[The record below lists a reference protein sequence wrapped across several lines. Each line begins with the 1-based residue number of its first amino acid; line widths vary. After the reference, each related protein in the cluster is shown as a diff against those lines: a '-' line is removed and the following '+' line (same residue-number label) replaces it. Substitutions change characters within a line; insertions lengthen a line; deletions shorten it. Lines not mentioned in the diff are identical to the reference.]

1 MRWTKKE
8 ETMAIKVVVVDDH
21 GVLREGLRL
30 LIEQQAELELVG
42 EAEDGRKAVTIVGE
56 LKPDIVLMDVSM
68 PGLNGIEAT
77 RQILA
82 ENSDVKVLAL
92 SAYSNKRFIT
102 EMLKIGVS
110 GYILKDSAS
119 EELVRAIF
127 SVAAG
132 DNYLCPK
139 AASLVIEDYKQNSKS
154 FVNGSPLD
162 ILTAK
167 ERELLQLLAEGIS
180 AKEAAKLLHVS
191 VKTTDARRRETM
203 NKLGI
208 TSMAELTKFA
218 IREGLTSLE
227 F

>member
-1 MRWTKKE
+1 
-8 ETMAIKVVVVDDH
+8 MAIRVIVVDDH

-30 LIEQQAELELVG
+30 LIEQRKGLELVG
-42 EAEDGRKAVTIVGE
+42 EAEDGRKAVEIAAE

-68 PGLNGIEAT
+68 PGLNGIEAA
-77 RQILA
+77 RQILHD
-82 ENSDVKVLAL
+82 NNNIKVLAL
-92 SAYSNKRFIT
+92 SAYSNKRFVT
-102 EMLKIGVS
+102 EMLKLGAS

-119 EELVRAIF
+119 DELVRAIET
-127 SVAAG
+127 VAAG

-139 AASLVIEDYKQNSKS
+139 AASLIIEDYKQNSKS
-154 FVNGSPLD
+154 FANHSPLD
-162 ILTAK
+162 ALTAK

-180 AKEAAKLLHVS
+180 TKEAARLLSVS

-208 TSMAELTKFA
+208 SSMAELTKFA

>member
-1 MRWTKKE
+1 MAKKKKDE
-8 ETMAIKVVVVDDH
+8 SMAIKVVVVDDH

-30 LIEQQAELELVG
+30 LIDQQAELELVG
-42 EAEDGRKAVTIVGE
+42 EAEDGRKAVKIVSE

-68 PGLNGIEAT
+68 PGLNGIEAA
-77 RQILA
+77 RQILT
-82 ENSDVKVLAL
+82 ENSAVKVLAL

-139 AASLVIEDYKQNSKS
+139 AAGLVIEDYRQNSRT

-208 TSMAELTKFA
+208 SSMAELTKFA

>member
-1 MRWTKKE
+1 MP
-8 ETMAIKVVVVDDH
+8 IKVLVVDDH

-30 LIEQQAELELVG
+30 LIEQHDEMELAG
-42 EAEDGRKAVTIVGE
+42 EASNGRQAVELAGQ

-68 PGLNGIEAT
+68 PGMNGIEAT
-77 RQILA
+77 RQIL
-82 ENSDVKVLAL
+82 NDNNDVKVLAL
-92 SAYSNKRFIT
+92 SAYSNKRFVT
-102 EMLKIGVS
+102 EMLKLGVS
-110 GYILKDSAS
+110 GYVLKDTAS
-119 EELVRAIF
+119 DELVRAIVT
-127 SVAAG
+127 VANG
-132 DNYLCPK
+132 DKYLCPK
-139 AASLVIEDYKQNSKS
+139 AATLVIEDYKQNSKS
-154 FVNGSPLD
+154 FANRSMLD

-180 AKEAAKLLHVS
+180 TKEAAKLLHVS

-208 TSMAELTKFA
+208 KSMAELTKFA

>member
-1 MRWTKKE
+1 
-8 ETMAIKVVVVDDH
+8 MAIRVIVVDDH

-30 LIEQQAELELVG
+30 LIEQREGLELVG
-42 EAEDGRKAVTIVGE
+42 EAEDGRKAVEIVAQ

-68 PGLNGIEAT
+68 PGLNGIEAA
-77 RQILA
+77 RQILHD
-82 ENSDVKVLAL
+82 NNNVKVLAL
-92 SAYSNKRFIT
+92 SAYSNKRFVT
-102 EMLKIGVS
+102 EMLKLGAS

-119 EELVRAIF
+119 DELVRAIET
-127 SVAAG
+127 VAAG

-154 FVNGSPLD
+154 FANHSPLD
-162 ILTAK
+162 ALTAK

-180 AKEAAKLLHVS
+180 TKEAARLLSVS

-208 TSMAELTKFA
+208 SSMADLTKFA

>member
-1 MRWTKKE
+1 
-8 ETMAIKVVVVDDH
+8 MAIRVIVVDDH

-30 LIEQQAELELVG
+30 LIDQHEGLELVG
-42 EAEDGRKAVTIVGE
+42 EAEDGRKAVEIAAE

-68 PGLNGIEAT
+68 PGLNGIEAA
-77 RQILA
+77 RQILHDN
-82 ENSDVKVLAL
+82 NSIKVLAL
-92 SAYSNKRFIT
+92 SAYSNKRFVT
-102 EMLKIGVS
+102 EMLKLGAS

-119 EELVRAIF
+119 DELVRAIET
-127 SVAAG
+127 VAVG

-154 FVNGSPLD
+154 FANHSPLD
-162 ILTAK
+162 VLTAK

-180 AKEAAKLLHVS
+180 TKEAARLLSVS

-208 TSMAELTKFA
+208 SSMAELTKFA

>member
-1 MRWTKKE
+1 
-8 ETMAIKVVVVDDH
+8 MAIKVVVVDDH

-30 LIEQQAELELVG
+30 LIDQQSELELVG
-42 EAEDGRKAVTIVGE
+42 EAEDGRKAVKIVGE

-68 PGLNGIEAT
+68 PGLNGIEAA
-77 RQILA
+77 RQILS

-119 EELVRAIF
+119 NELVRAIF
-127 SVAAG
+127 CVAEG
-132 DNYLCPK
+132 ENYLCPK
-139 AASLVIEDYKQNSKS
+139 AAGLVIEDYKQNSKT
-154 FVNGSPLD
+154 FINGSPLD

-208 TSMAELTKFA
+208 SSMAELTKFA

>member
-1 MRWTKKE
+1 MP
-8 ETMAIKVVVVDDH
+8 IKILVVDDH

-30 LIEQQAELELVG
+30 LIEQNEDMKLVG
-42 EAEDGRKAVTIVGE
+42 EACDGRQAVKLAGHK
-56 LKPDIVLMDVSM
+56 KPDIVLMDVSM
-68 PGLNGIEAT
+68 PGMNGIEAA
-77 RQILA
+77 RQILRD
-82 ENSDVKVLAL
+82 NRNVKVLAL
-92 SAYSNKRFIT
+92 SAYANKRFVS
-102 EMLKIGVS
+102 EMLKLGVS
-110 GYILKDSAS
+110 GYILKDTAS
-119 EELVRAIF
+119 DELVRAIRT
-127 SVAAG
+127 VAKG

-154 FVNGSPLD
+154 FVNRSMLD
-162 ILTAK
+162 VLTAK

-180 AKEAAKLLHVS
+180 TKEAAKLLHVS

-208 TSMAELTKFA
+208 NSMAELTKFA

>member
-1 MRWTKKE
+1 
-8 ETMAIKVVVVDDH
+8 MAIRVIVVDDH

-30 LIEQQAELELVG
+30 LIEQREGLELVG
-42 EAEDGRKAVTIVGE
+42 EAEDGRKAVEIVAE

-68 PGLNGIEAT
+68 PGLNGIEAA
-77 RQILA
+77 RQILHD
-82 ENSDVKVLAL
+82 NNNVKVLAL
-92 SAYSNKRFIT
+92 SAYSNKRFVT
-102 EMLKIGVS
+102 EMLKLGAS

-119 EELVRAIF
+119 SELVRAIETI
-127 SVAAG
+127 AGG

-139 AASLVIEDYKQNSKS
+139 AASLVIEDYKQNSKA
-154 FVNGSPLD
+154 FANHSPLD
-162 ILTAK
+162 GLTAK

-180 AKEAAKLLHVS
+180 TKEAARLLSVS

-208 TSMAELTKFA
+208 SSMAELTKFA